1 MDFGVLFVLET
12 AANNSKSLSAKKETF
27 YRILRTFPGE
37 ITTILSTSVE
47 DAGLFAT
54 DRAWTC

>member
-12 AANNSKSLSAKKETF
+12 AANKSKSLSAKKETF

-37 ITTILSTSVE
+37 ITAVLPTSAE
-47 DAGLFAT
+47 DAGLFVT
-54 DRAWTC
+54 DRTWTC